1 MSLPTP
7 KPVAPPSRPKFQF
20 TVLGLLVLMLA
31 ASMIGAIL
39 FYFVRGWETGQS
51 SMKLIGMVAVLAG
64 PLLLTILVSLLV
76 TVAQWLGRK

>member
-1 MSLPTP
+1 MSLPSP
-7 KPVAPPSRPKFQF
+7 KPAAPPSRPRFQF

-31 ASMIGAIL
+31 VSMVGAPL
-39 FYFVRGWETGQS
+39 YYFVRGWQTGQA
-51 SMKLIGMVAVLAG
+51 SMKLIGMVGVLAG